1 MKRYK
6 EYALVVLPF
15 PSPLIYKHTK
25 PLEIQLHS
33 SHACVGRVKSVRVT
47 GVKNYSSYTQC
58 LSIDTGYFLS
68 EFWKASCVP
77 EKGVASVALHC
88 MSFLP

>member
-15 PSPLIYKHTK
+15 PSPFIYEHTK

-47 GVKNYSSYTQC
+47 GVKNYSSY
-58 LSIDTGYFLS
+58 SSVS
-68 EFWKASCVP
+68 EY
-77 EKGVASVALHC
+77 
-88 MSFLP
+88 